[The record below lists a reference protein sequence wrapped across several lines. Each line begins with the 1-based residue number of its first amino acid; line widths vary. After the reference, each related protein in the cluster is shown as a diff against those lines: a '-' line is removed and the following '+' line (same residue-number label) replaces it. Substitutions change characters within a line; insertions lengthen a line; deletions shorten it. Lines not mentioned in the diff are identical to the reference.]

1 MHDVILLGAGKIG
14 GIITELL
21 ATSGDYRVTVA
32 DMNQENLD
40 RLPQHPNVTPLVL
53 DVTSKPILISSM
65 QGQFA
70 ALSAC
75 PFHMTQHVAE
85 AAAKAKVHYLDLTE
99 DVACTKLVKSLA
111 QTAQSAL
118 IPQCGLAPGFVS
130 IAAYEL
136 TKQFDVLKDVHMRV
150 GALPKYPSNAL
161 KYNLTWSTDGLINEY
176 CTPCEAIVNGKLT
189 EVPPLEGIEL
199 FSLDGVNYEAFNTS
213 GGLGTLCETLEGKVE
228 NLNYRTVRYPGHR
241 DIMKMLLHDLGL
253 KNRQPLLK
261 EILESALPITYQD
274 VVLVFINVSGK
285 KNGQLVQKTYANK
298 IYSQTINGKLWS
310 AIQITTA
317 AGICVVLDLLAEGKL
332 PQKGFVRQEDVPFED
347 FINNRFGKYYAKQS
361 DQHQTS
367 QVA

>member
-53 DVTSKPILISSM
+53 DVTSKPILISAM

-150 GALPKYPSNAL
+150 GAL
-161 KYNLTWSTDGLINEY
+161 
-176 CTPCEAIVNGKLT
+176 
-189 EVPPLEGIEL
+189 
-199 FSLDGVNYEAFNTS
+199 
-213 GGLGTLCETLEGKVE
+213 
-228 NLNYRTVRYPGHR
+228 
-241 DIMKMLLHDLGL
+241 
-253 KNRQPLLK
+253 
-261 EILESALPITYQD
+261 QD
-274 VVLVFINVSGK
+274 
-285 KNGQLVQKTYANK
+285 
-298 IYSQTINGKLWS
+298 
-310 AIQITTA
+310 
-317 AGICVVLDLLAEGKL
+317 
-332 PQKGFVRQEDVPFED
+332 
-347 FINNRFGKYYAKQS
+347 
-361 DQHQTS
+361 
-367 QVA
+367 